1 MSTVSA
7 RHQLKKETVGKWF
20 LSFVRFVVIFGLAFI
35 IIKPFIYKIMMAFMS
50 PDDLLDSTVHLV
62 ARTPSLYYWQRAWEG
77 LNLSQTLPNTLLLSL
92 GVAVIQVLSCTMI
105 GYGLARF
112 RFFGNKI
119 LSATV
124 IVIILVPYHVISI
137 AQYLGFVYFGI
148 GNLTINLVDTFW
160 PMLILAFTGLGIKEG
175 LYIYLLQQFFRSIP
189 LALEEAAYIDG
200 AGTIRTFFQV
210 MLPNAR
216 TMMMTVFLFSFCWQ
230 WTDST
235 YSSIYFN
242 ELPVFANTIESFYI
256 RVGLNADMLGTNIA
270 RNTMAILIIIPLLV
284 LFGFG
289 QKLLVKSI
297 TLSGMAN

>member
-7 RHQLKKETVGKWF
+7 RRQLKKGTVGKWL
-20 LSFVRFVVIFGLAFI
+20 LSLVRFVVIFGLAFI

-62 ARTPSLYYWQRAWEG
+62 ARNPSLYYWQRAWEG
-77 LNLSQTLPNTLLLSL
+77 LNLSHTLPNTLFLSL

-112 RFFGNKI
+112 RFWGNKI
-119 LSATV
+119 LSAAV

-137 AQYLGFVYFGI
+137 AQYLGFVYFGF
-148 GNLTINLVDTFW
+148 GNFTINLVDTFW

-256 RVGLNADMLGTNIA
+256 RVGLNADMLGTNIT
-270 RNTMAILIIIPLLV
+270 RNAMAILIIIPLLV

>member
-1 MSTVSA
+1 
-7 RHQLKKETVGKWF
+7 
-20 LSFVRFVVIFGLAFI
+20 
-35 IIKPFIYKIMMAFMS
+35 MS

-62 ARTPSLYYWQRAWEG
+62 ARNPSLYYWQRAWEG
-77 LNLSQTLPNTLLLSL
+77 LNLSHTLPNTLFLSL

-112 RFFGNKI
+112 RFLGNKI
-119 LSATV
+119 LSAAV
-124 IVIILVPYHVISI
+124 IIIILVPYHVISI
-137 AQYLGFVYFGI
+137 AQYLGFVYFGF
-148 GNLTINLVDTFW
+148 GNFTINLVDTFW

-256 RVGLNADMLGTNIA
+256 RVGLNADMLGTNIT
-270 RNTMAILIIIPLLV
+270 RNAMAILIIIPLLV